1 MLTNIANIVGGK
13 HHPLSN
19 LVLKADI
26 HLPRSR
32 RAVVGG
38 KHIEAVR
45 VGGIES
51 RAYEVWVRLRSRR
64 GGRRGGSVNRA
75 QRHDSRRP
83 PRNPETPPRTQ
94 NGPRTHI
101 PGRINMF
108 TS

>member
-64 GGRRGGSVNRA
+64 GRPDGRSESRA
-75 QRHDSRRP
+75 QRHDSQCRP
-83 PRNPETPPRTQ
+83 RHRATPARTKKW
-94 NGPRTHI
+94 PDLA
-101 PGRINMF
+101 
-108 TS
+108 